1 MLGFG
6 KSAVIKV
13 LDKIVREE
21 KNLSVEDIIK
31 KALKSL

>member
-6 KSAVIKV
+6 KSAVLKV
-13 LDKIVREE
+13 LEKIIREE
-21 KNLSVEDIIK
+21 KNLTVEDLIK

>member
-6 KSAVIKV
+6 KNAVLKV
-13 LDKIVREE
+13 LDKIVKEE
-21 KNLSVEDIIK
+21 KGLSVEELIK